1 LLKDFDIS
9 AIIDLESARN
19 FIRKLLNL
27 IEAHQQE
34 IQELKRLNQ
43 MLRDELRRLKGEQGK
58 PDIKP
63 STKAAGKKNFSSE
76 EERKRRKKRNK
87 KAKKDRIKTHNSEV
101 CKVDPAVLPE
111 DARFKGYQRV
121 VVQDV
126 IFKAYNT
133 LFLKEKYYSPS
144 LNKTYLAPLPPGY
157 DGEFGPGIK
166 ALTPKLYYGSNMT
179 ERKILD
185 LLQDAEIN
193 ISAGKVSEMLIK
205 SHDTFHAEK
214 DDLYEAGLNST
225 PWQNIDDTSTRVNGQ
240 NQFCHIVCNPFYT
253 AYFTT
258 PRKDRLTVLDVLKN
272 FAPRDFLLNEE
283 AFGYIDIFKLP
294 KAVVQQ
300 LRTLPLDQT
309 FDEPAFLNLLGHCLP
324 QLGPQQRSHI
334 LDAAAIAAYNAIMEF
349 PIVKVLLCDDAPQF
363 KLITQQLSLCW
374 VHDGR
379 HYKKLDPF
387 ISHHRKLLDAFLKTY
402 WDYYRQLLE
411 YRKAPSVSERI
422 RLDSLFDE
430 IFSSTT
436 RYDALDQRIAKT
448 KAKKQFLLLVLDHPE
463 LPLHNNDAE
472 LSARGRVRKRV
483 VSFGTRV
490 PDGTKAWDT
499 FISLSATTRKLG
511 ISFLDYL
518 NDRITGTGRIPNLAD
533 IITQRAAAMNL
544 AVSWAQGP

>member
-1 LLKDFDIS
+1 LLKDIDIS
-9 AIIDLESARN
+9 DTMDLESARN
-19 FIRKLLNL
+19 LIRKLLNL
-27 IEAHQQE
+27 IEAHHQE
-34 IQELKRLNQ
+34 IQELKRINQ
-43 MLRDELRRLKGEQGK
+43 QLRDELRRLKGEQGK

-63 STKAAGKKNFSSE
+63 STKPAGKKNFSSE
-76 EERKRRKKRNK
+76 KERKKRKKRNK
-87 KAKKDRIKTHNSEV
+87 KAKKDRIKTHNSQV

-111 DARFKGYQRV
+111 DARFKGYQQV

-157 DGEFGPGIK
+157 DGEFGPGLK
-166 ALTPKLYYGSNMT
+166 ALVPKLYYGSNIT

-185 LLQDAEIN
+185 LLEDAEIN

-205 SHDTFHAEK
+205 NHDTFHAEK
-214 DDLYEAGLNST
+214 DALYEAGLNST

-240 NQFCHIVCNPFYT
+240 NQFCHILCNPFYT

-272 FAPRDFLLNEE
+272 FAPRTFILNEE

-309 FDEPAFLNLLGHCLP
+309 FDEPDFLNLLDQCLP

-334 LDAAAIAAYNAIMEF
+334 LDAAAIAAYNAIMEL
-349 PIVKVLLCDDAPQF
+349 PIVKVLICDDAPQF

-411 YRKAPSVSERI
+411 YRQAPSVSERI

-436 RYDALDQRIAKT
+436 SYDALDQRIAKT

-490 PDGTKAWDT
+490 PDGTRAWDT
-499 FISLSATTRKLG
+499 FTSLSATTRKLG
-511 ISFLDYL
+511 ISFLEYL

-533 IITQRAAAMNL
+533 LIIQRALALNL
-544 AVSWAQGP
+544 GASWGQGP

>member
-1 LLKDFDIS
+1 MLKDFDIS

-27 IEAHQQE
+27 IEAHYQE
-34 IQELKRLNQ
+34 IQELKRINQ
-43 MLRDELRRLKGEQGK
+43 QLRDELRRLKGEQGK

-63 STKAAGKKNFSSE
+63 STKPAGKKNFSSE
-76 EERKRRKKRNK
+76 EERKKRKKRNK
-87 KAKKDRIKTHNSEV
+87 KSKKDRIKTHNRQV
-101 CKVDPAVLPE
+101 CKVDPAILPE
-111 DARFKGYQRV
+111 DARFKGYQPV

-157 DGEFGPGIK
+157 DGEFGPGLK
-166 ALTPKLYYGSNMT
+166 ALVPKLYYGSNIT
-179 ERKILD
+179 EQNILD
-185 LLQDAEIN
+185 LLEDAEIN

-205 SHDTFHAEK
+205 NHDTFHAEK
-214 DDLYEAGLNST
+214 DALYEAGLNST

-309 FDEPAFLNLLGHCLP
+309 FDEPDFLNLLDQCLP
-324 QLGPQQRSHI
+324 QIGPQHRSHI

-363 KLITQQLSLCW
+363 KLITQQLALCW

-411 YRKAPSVSERI
+411 YRQAPSDSERI

-436 RYDALDQRIAKT
+436 GYDALDQRIAKT

-499 FISLSATTRKLG
+499 FTSLSATTRKLG

-533 IITQRAAAMNL
+533 IITQRALALNL
-544 AVSWAQGP
+544 GASWGQGP

>member
-1 LLKDFDIS
+1 MLKDIDINVT
-9 AIIDLESARN
+9 ADLDEARDI
-19 FIRKLLNL
+19 IRKLLNL
-27 IEAHQQE
+27 IEALQQE
-34 IQELKRLNQ
+34 IQEFKRINQ
-43 MLRDELRRLKGEQGK
+43 QLRDENHRLKGEQGK

-63 STKAAGKKNFSSE
+63 STKGAKNKNFSSE
-76 EERKRRKKRNK
+76 KERKKRKKRNK
-87 KAKKDRIKTHNSEV
+87 KSKKDRIKTHNRQV
-101 CKVDPAVLPE
+101 CKVDPAILPE
-111 DARFKGYQRV
+111 DARFKGYQPV

-166 ALTPKLYYGSNMT
+166 ALVPKLYYGSNIT

-185 LLQDAEIN
+185 LLEDAQIN

-205 SHDTFHAEK
+205 NHDTFHAEK
-214 DDLYEAGLNST
+214 DALYEAGLNST

-240 NQFCHIVCNPFYT
+240 NQFCHILCNPFYT

-258 PRKDRLTVLDVLKN
+258 SRKDRLTVLDVLKN
-272 FAPRDFLLNEE
+272 FAPRTFILNKE

-300 LRTLPLDQT
+300 LRTLPLGQT
-309 FDEPAFLNLLGHCLP
+309 FDEPDFLNLLGHCLP

-363 KLITQQLSLCW
+363 KLITQQLALCW

-411 YRKAPSVSERI
+411 YRQAPSDSERI
-422 RLDSLFDE
+422 RLGSLFDK

-436 RYDALDQRIAKT
+436 GYDALDERIAKT

-472 LSARGRVRKRV
+472 LSARGRVRKRL

-499 FISLSATTRKLG
+499 FTSLSATTTKLG

-533 IITQRAAAMNL
+533 LIIQRALTMNL
-544 AVSWAQGP
+544 GASWGQGP